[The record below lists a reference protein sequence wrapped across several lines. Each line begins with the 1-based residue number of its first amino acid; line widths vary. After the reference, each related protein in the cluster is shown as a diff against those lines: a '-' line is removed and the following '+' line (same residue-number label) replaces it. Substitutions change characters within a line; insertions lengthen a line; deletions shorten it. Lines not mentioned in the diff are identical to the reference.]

1 MDGLIH
7 RIPDIASYLNIFG
20 TGILAGVLWM
30 SALGLG
36 PASAA
41 LGPAQQVI
49 LRQQLIKR
57 LRLLMTPFMLLP
69 IVTSGTLLA
78 LNGKPGHRAAGTA
91 EFISSV
97 AAVAVTIFVNVPL
110 NWRFADWSAKNLPA
124 DWHMY
129 VRQWD
134 RANSIRFVLA
144 LAAFACALFI
154 GGK

>member
-1 MDGLIH
+1 
-7 RIPDIASYLNIFG
+7 
-20 TGILAGVLWM
+20 M

-57 LRLLMTPFMLLP
+57 LRVLMTPFMLLP
-69 IVTSGTLLA
+69 VVTSGTLLA
-78 LNGKPGHRAAGTA
+78 FNGKPGHRAAGTA
-91 EFISSV
+91 EFIFSV

-110 NWRFADWSAKNLPA
+110 NWRFADWSAKNLPT

-134 RANSIRFVLA
+134 RANSICFVLA
-144 LAAFACALFI
+144 LAAFACALFV

>member
-1 MDGLIH
+1 
-7 RIPDIASYLNIFG
+7 
-20 TGILAGVLWM
+20 M

-41 LGPAQQVI
+41 LGPAQQDI

-57 LRLLMTPFMLLP
+57 LRVLMAPFMLLP
-69 IVTSGTLLA
+69 IVTSGTLWA
-78 LNGKPGHRAAGTA
+78 FNGKPGHRAAGTA

-110 NWRFADWSAKNLPA
+110 NWRFADWSAKNLA

-134 RANSIRFVLA
+134 QANSIRFVLA